1 MRHYLI
7 IGSRIGLAVGL
18 RLMSSLWDRA
28 NVTHLRRQ
36 WVTRDRLLDERPVT
50 RERKDIL
57 QRRARSGDV
66 PH

>member
-7 IGSRIGLAVGL
+7 IGLAALVFAVGL

-28 NVTHLRRQ
+28 ERHALRRQ

-50 RERKDIL
+50 RERKEIL
-57 QRRARSGDV
+57 QRRARSR
-66 PH
+66 